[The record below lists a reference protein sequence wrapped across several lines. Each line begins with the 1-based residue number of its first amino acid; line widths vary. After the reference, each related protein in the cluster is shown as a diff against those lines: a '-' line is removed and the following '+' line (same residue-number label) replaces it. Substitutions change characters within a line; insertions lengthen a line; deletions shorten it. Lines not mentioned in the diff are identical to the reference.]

1 MPEFCLKIERKYQKP
16 AIVLIILLR
25 RVKSSDVS
33 QSKIKKSGTDRRE
46 FKTTICY
53 DCNTVGWTWAWC
65 IRWKMSSFVAKSN
78 KLLPLN
84 YNLEETSW
92 DNLLK
97 FWLTLN

>member
-53 DCNTVGWTWAWC
+53 DCNTVG
-65 IRWKMSSFVAKSN
+65 
-78 KLLPLN
+78 
-84 YNLEETSW
+84 
-92 DNLLK
+92 
-97 FWLTLN
+97 